1 VERVRADA
9 DTIYRNYLPADDVDE
24 GGAVDG
30 NARQALCS
38 ANLPESLDGSINMPS
53 LAQMTGSLHIHQFY
67 VGKLKAEQ
75 EQLFDSDPELAMLLD
90 NVAAVLSEHAEVLA
104 GDIADMDCDD

>member
-1 VERVRADA
+1 M
-9 DTIYRNYLPADDVDE
+9 DDVNED
-24 GGAVDG
+24 GAVDG
-30 NARQALCS
+30 NARQAVCL
-38 ANLPESLDGSINMPS
+38 ANLSESLNGSISMPS

-67 VGKLKAEQ
+67 IGKLKAKQ

-104 GDIADMDCDD
+104 GDIADMECDD